1 MQGECRAETRSSY
14 AEPQP
19 SLAVASQMQR
29 QSYNI
34 LKPILLPEVA
44 ASCQKQIIISIYFD
58 FCSIYTIFAAEGTI
72 DAARKAVAQGNKVYI
87 LPNPKGITLYNPQVL
102 NISSFEDSFS
112 IKRHICTTE

>member
-1 MQGECRAETRSSY
+1 
-14 AEPQP
+14 
-19 SLAVASQMQR
+19 MQR

-34 LKPILLPEVA
+34 LGPILLPEVA